1 MSSWKCETCFDQKQD
16 FFHQSRL
23 FQAPTASDLPIKETL
38 NRGKKNVR
46 PPPGFEDLWNCT
58 ILNDKIW
65 VKRTVRTPPGFES
78 KQCDWLKFNNNHG
91 ERTVRLEN
99 QEPERKSPE
108 EWKKF
113 LIKQNQWKGPKWL
126 EFIGFIDLKLS
137 KDPNVIL
144 DPSSLDWKI
153 TFDQFVQLLKSFVTK
168 REVKQLYIKKKE
180 K

>member
-1 MSSWKCETCFDQKQD
+1 MSGCECNPCGYQKPD
-16 FFHQSRL
+16 FFHQSSL
-23 FQAPTASDLPIKETL
+23 FQAPRASDLPIKE
-38 NRGKKNVR
+38 KKNVR
-46 PPPGFEDLWNCT
+46 PPPGFEDLWNFT
-58 ILNDKIW
+58 ILNDKNNIW

-78 KQCDWLKFNNNHG
+78 NSWNCSKFRNNKG
-91 ERTVRLEN
+91 GRTVRLEN
-99 QEPERKSPE
+99 PEPERKSPE

-126 EFIGFIDLKLS
+126 EFISFIDLKLS

-153 TFDQFVQLLKSFVTK
+153 TFEQFFELLKSFIRK
-168 REVKQLYIKKKE
+168 REVKQLYKKE